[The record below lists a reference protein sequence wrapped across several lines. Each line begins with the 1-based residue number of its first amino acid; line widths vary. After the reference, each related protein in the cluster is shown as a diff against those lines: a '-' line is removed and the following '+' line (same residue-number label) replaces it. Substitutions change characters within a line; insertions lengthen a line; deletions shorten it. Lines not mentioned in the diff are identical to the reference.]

1 MENSYLIPANSK
13 KSMLI
18 FGHFNTVDLII
29 FLCGIGISFLLLMF
43 LPVEEFIFAV
53 ISIIPGAIAALLVF
67 PVPNYHNVRT
77 AIKSVWDFYMN
88 RQVFVWKG
96 WCIRDAYSDNEQPNK
111 K

>member
-1 MENSYLIPANSK
+1 MNRFLIPANSK

-18 FGHFNTVDLII
+18 FGLFNWTDLAIFGSGLGITLILLAII
-29 FLCGIGISFLLLMF
+29 GPSETLDT
-43 LPVEEFIFAV
+43 FIVLTPAL
-53 ISIIPGAIAALLVF
+53 ITGLLVS
-67 PVPNYHNVRT
+67 PIPNYHNVRT

-96 WCIRDAYSDNEQPNK
+96 WCIRDAYSDNEQSNK